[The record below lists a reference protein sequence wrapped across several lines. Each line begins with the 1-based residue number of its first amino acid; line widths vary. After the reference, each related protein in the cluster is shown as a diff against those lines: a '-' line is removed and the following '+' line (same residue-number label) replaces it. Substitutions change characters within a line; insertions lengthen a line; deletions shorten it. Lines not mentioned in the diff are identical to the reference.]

1 MLGKFT
7 LDVHG
12 NIVRVFIGEKFDS
25 TQVSFVS
32 SNRGETNDADNQDT
46 TAVANPEEID
56 IDDED
61 DDDGN
66 EQGTRS

>member
-1 MLGKFT
+1 M
-7 LDVHG
+7 
-12 NIVRVFIGEKFDS
+12 
-25 TQVSFVS
+25 SFVS

-61 DDDGN
+61 DDDDDGN

>member
-1 MLGKFT
+1 M
-7 LDVHG
+7 
-12 NIVRVFIGEKFDS
+12 
-25 TQVSFVS
+25 SFMS

-56 IDDED
+56 IDDDD

>member
-1 MLGKFT
+1 M
-7 LDVHG
+7 
-12 NIVRVFIGEKFDS
+12 
-25 TQVSFVS
+25 SFVS

>member
-1 MLGKFT
+1 M
-7 LDVHG
+7 
-12 NIVRVFIGEKFDS
+12 
-25 TQVSFVS
+25 S

-56 IDDED
+56 IDDDGDD